1 MDKKKQYQRDKLQL
15 ELAAK
20 MKTIMIGAISSI
32 EERFGILW
40 AFGQKRPLTRS
51 EQEFSDLFQ
60 ELRKDVLDKGNTQI
74 RNTKQLLEQYNIE
87 YEGYSL
93 ELRLPVVRAESN

>member
-1 MDKKKQYQRDKLQL
+1 MQDRKKQYERDKLQA

-20 MKTIMIGAISSI
+20 MKTIMIGAISSV
-32 EERFGILW
+32 EEKLGDLWGFGK
-40 AFGQKRPLTRS
+40 KRPLTQS

-60 ELRKDVLDKGNTQI
+60 ELRKDILDKGNTQI

-93 ELRLPVVRAESN
+93 EIRLPVVRKE